1 MKFITRILN
10 HMVTWST
17 IFLIASNASRT
28 PMELII
34 FSIISGVLA
43 VLGCV
48 ARLKITNLLWFI
60 ASHFL
65 AAFGVLFFAGYLY
78 GNPVFVFFL
87 LLPIVWSA
95 LIGLHPA
102 MEWMEEPKGIYLG
115 ACILVYVLS
124 LIYFMPS
131 YIGTWCV
138 IATVFLYLNKM
149 IFDKFEAADKFVD
162 FGTLSSQIDT
172 LSVKSLCKKMI
183 LIYIG
188 MLTIVLTV
196 LGCIGTGG
204 LFPFLG
210 RILYKVMRFIGQ
222 FLPEGTLPVEPE
234 EELLPEKQEQE
245 DALEGMRN
253 ENAAMQTI
261 GKIFFWVVGIFT
273 VIVVIFV
280 VAVVISELIERFGK
294 KKVVK
299 EERLIREKLY
309 VGKEKKTLRKG
320 RGFQRPNLSAAKRVR
335 KIYKR
340 NLTKQQDKYLRRFP
354 YQNPD
359 EQLETLTE
367 QLPEEARREEI
378 REIYERA
385 RYSEETVTEADVKR
399 IHNLM

>member
-78 GNPVFVFFL
+78 GNSVFVFFL

-222 FLPEGTLPVEPE
+222 FLPEGMMPVEPE
-234 EELLPEKQEQE
+234 KPDTLPEKQEE
-245 DALEGMRN
+245 ENIFEEMAREN
-253 ENAAMQTI
+253 EAMQTV
-261 GKIFFWVVGIFT
+261 GKIIFWIIGIAT
-273 VIVVIFV
+273 AIILIFV
-280 VAVVISELIERFGK
+280 IAVVISELIERFGK
-294 KKVVK
+294 KKFVK

-309 VGKEKKTLRKG
+309 VGKENFKRTIIILIICILSVYQGENYIVDIALIYAMLGFVTVVIVCKAYLRSHHKD
-320 RGFQRPNLSAAKRVR
+320 RANDLENIKREVR
-335 KIYKR
+335 K
-340 NLTKQQDKYLRRFP
+340 
-354 YQNPD
+354 
-359 EQLETLTE
+359 
-367 QLPEEARREEI
+367 
-378 REIYERA
+378 
-385 RYSEETVTEADVKR
+385 
-399 IHNLM
+399 